1 MPTVATAAAKKL
13 KTSRDSLRHGP
24 NIACHA
30 SARGRKTAYTR
41 SNYVMAVIAFSHV
54 ARPLRTSFAALTLA
68 PGFQTRAKMK
78 SRVSARLKSTQ
89 RHRFTELAGVRVRI
103 SAGTGRQVWSAFVTV
118 EVPWLSN
125 FTRSDEGEVEMYPPA
140 REDLSSLKA
149 VWSCSHPDVRHFAAK
164 WGAKGTEDTMR
175 QAFQGLP

>member
-1 MPTVATAAAKKL
+1 MV
-13 KTSRDSLRHGP
+13 
-24 NIACHA
+24 
-30 SARGRKTAYTR
+30 
-41 SNYVMAVIAFSHV
+41 VIAFPRV
-54 ARPLRTSFAALTLA
+54 ARPLRICFAALTLA
-68 PGFQTRAKMK
+68 PGLQTRAKMK

-89 RHRFTELAGVRVRI
+89 RHRFTELAGIRVRR

-118 EVPWLSN
+118 AVPWHLN

-140 REDLSSLKA
+140 REDLSTLKA

-164 WGAKGTEDTMR
+164 WGAKGMEDTMR